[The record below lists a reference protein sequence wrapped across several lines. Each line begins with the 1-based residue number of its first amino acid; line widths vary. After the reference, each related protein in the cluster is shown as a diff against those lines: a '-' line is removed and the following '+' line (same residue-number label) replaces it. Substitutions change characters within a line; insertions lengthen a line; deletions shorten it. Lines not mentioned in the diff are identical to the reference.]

1 MSKPDGMCYA
11 QYEPSLAAAIIFT
24 VLFAGPTGL
33 HLFQLWKY
41 RTWSFIP
48 FVLGGIF
55 EIIGYAGRSAGA
67 AEYPSCILVPYIFN
81 ILLPLVAPA
90 LFAASIYMVL
100 GRIIRKTNGETLS
113 LVRVSWLTKIF
124 VLGDVLSFLVQVIG
138 GVILANADSKTS
150 IDRGQTFIT
159 IGLVIQLVFF
169 GLFIVTSIS
178 YDMRL
183 RKNSTEASRNLS
195 WETHIRILYISS
207 ALIVVRSIF
216 RLIEYLQGHDGELL
230 SNEIYLYVFDAAL
243 MLLVMIVFNWKH
255 PAILIA
261 PSTNIGTDDI
271 EARNSDNF
279 LMHKVDTR

>member
-1 MSKPDGMCYA
+1 MSRPDGMCYA

-48 FVLGGIF
+48 FVLGGIC
-55 EIIGYAGRSAGA
+55 R
-67 AEYPSCILVPYIFN
+67 
-81 ILLPLVAPA
+81 
-90 LFAASIYMVL
+90 
-100 GRIIRKTNGETLS
+100 
-113 LVRVSWLTKIF
+113 
-124 VLGDVLSFLVQVIG
+124 
-138 GVILANADSKTS
+138 VILANADSKTS

-169 GLFIVTSIS
+169 GLFIVTSIN
-178 YDMRL
+178 YDIRL
-183 RKNSTEASRNLS
+183 RKNSTEASRSLS

-207 ALIVVRSIF
+207 ALIVVRSIS

-261 PSTNIGTDDI
+261 PSTNIGTEDI